1 MDERIIEY
9 FVSDDVGEMRADKL
23 FASVIEDVSRA
34 RLQKAFDSGQVS
46 FEGEVIDKRFKIRHS
61 GWLRATLDEVSMD
74 EVPQGKPIPLD
85 VVYEDDSIVVI
96 NKSSGM
102 VTHPGNGTGEDTLVH
117 ALLHHCKGLL
127 SSVDA
132 RSARGCSSLRQ
143 RNEWFDCGSQKNRF
157 STSYFGKS
165 LQ

>member
-34 RLQKAFDSGQVS
+34 RLQKAFDLGQVS

-74 EVPQGKPIPLD
+74 EVPKVSRFHWMSYMKMIQLLLL
-85 VVYEDDSIVVI
+85 I
-96 NKSSGM
+96 N
-102 VTHPGNGTGEDTLVH
+102 
-117 ALLHHCKGLL
+117 LL
-127 SSVDA
+127 
-132 RSARGCSSLRQ
+132 
-143 RNEWFDCGSQKNRF
+143 EW
-157 STSYFGKS
+157 
-165 LQ
+165 